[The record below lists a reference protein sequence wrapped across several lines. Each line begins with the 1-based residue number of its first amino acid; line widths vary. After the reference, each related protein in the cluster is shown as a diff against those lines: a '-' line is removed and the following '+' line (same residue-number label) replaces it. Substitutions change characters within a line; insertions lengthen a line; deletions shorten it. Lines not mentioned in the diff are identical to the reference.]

1 MTVHLF
7 RNRWFRLYF
16 ELLDS
21 FRESRC
27 CLCFLLAQTEQEWLT
42 ALLQPRG
49 RKKRSPPPLKLLC
62 AFHKQTVK
70 RAAADAPEFLALVKI
85 LVRDSLRDVA
95 HSPVAWRRWTN
106 PFRRS
111 CPICAKLVVDERIL
125 LRTLVRYLGDTEF
138 WKGFQ
143 RAPILCLQHLARC
156 MELERKG
163 KGLERLLEDQSAK
176 LNDLLNDVIRFETTG
191 SQGECVP
198 VALNWLV
205 DFVGP
210 MMNARD
216 SELTLDTDSQPEI
229 RSQPDS
235 ATLAGEVHDDET
247 IVFEN
252 ERLRRKVRELL
263 DRLND
268 VESRAASLHYRVAE
282 LTDVNKRLE
291 MAYTGASTQANGL
304 RHLVRDLTER
314 LKRLGENN
322 VETGQKRYRKS
333 ETHMKGDGQ

>member
-1 MTVHLF
+1 
-7 RNRWFRLYF
+7 
-16 ELLDS
+16 
-21 FRESRC
+21 
-27 CLCFLLAQTEQEWLT
+27 
-42 ALLQPRG
+42 
-49 RKKRSPPPLKLLC
+49 
-62 AFHKQTVK
+62 
-70 RAAADAPEFLALVKI
+70 
-85 LVRDSLRDVA
+85 
-95 HSPVAWRRWTN
+95 
-106 PFRRS
+106 
-111 CPICAKLVVDERIL
+111 
-125 LRTLVRYLGDTEF
+125 
-138 WKGFQ
+138 
-143 RAPILCLQHLARC
+143 